1 MANVTF
7 KDFSS
12 QTNILSGTNL
22 VGYDPT
28 GSYEVRIPVNFDIS
42 TSGNNFT
49 VNGSISASNMINVSY
64 KTPFNYLSP
73 ANTYTTLFTVPQGYK
88 FVIESLICTIE
99 DVAGTI
105 SSGSNPVIA
114 AVNSNAAYN
123 TSFRMLSR
131 SLGIVTPIPDTF
143 ARASSDADLGNP
155 GVKTAS
161 SGQPV
166 NVMVQSTAGSNT
178 YTVLSGYV
186 IVSGYLY

>member
-64 KTPFNYLSP
+64 KIINFFS
-73 ANTYTTLFTVPQGYK
+73 
-88 FVIESLICTIE
+88 I
-99 DVAGTI
+99 DVFYDI
-105 SSGSNPVIA
+105 
-114 AVNSNAAYN
+114 
-123 TSFRMLSR
+123 
-131 SLGIVTPIPDTF
+131 
-143 ARASSDADLGNP
+143 
-155 GVKTAS
+155 
-161 SGQPV
+161 
-166 NVMVQSTAGSNT
+166 
-178 YTVLSGYV
+178 
-186 IVSGYLY
+186 